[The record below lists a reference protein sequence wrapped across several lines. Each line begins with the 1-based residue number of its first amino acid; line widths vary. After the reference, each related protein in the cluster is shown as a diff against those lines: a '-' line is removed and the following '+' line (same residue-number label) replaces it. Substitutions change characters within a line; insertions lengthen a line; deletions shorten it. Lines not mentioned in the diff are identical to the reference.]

1 MSAADR
7 LSGYAGGFGNLDA
20 DAIAANVTDD
30 YKLLDKDGAIY
41 GKNDLPVYIEELK
54 KINVV
59 VNTLCD
65 GLSNAGIGRS
75 CGARSRA
82 DCSQPIKKN
91 RQGSVANNI
100 FNTRIIVL

>member
-1 MSAADR
+1 MSAADK

-54 KINVV
+54 KINDKMVITDVV
-59 VNTLCD
+59 VDD
-65 GLSNAGIGRS
+65 GTAWCKWQVGDVVGAGLISFGEN
-75 CGARSRA
+75 GVT
-82 DCSQPIKKN
+82 QE
-91 RQGSVANNI
+91 QL
-100 FNTRIIVL
+100 FYF